1 MHNTFINNKCKKIEI
16 LSEKVTEMYSEI
28 YFDDTPNYRELIT
41 LVKSM
46 SQEYFLP
53 LMLYGDGYKYQE
65 IVVKL
70 GLSIGTV
77 KSRTHTARTWLREKL
92 RHEGWT

>member
-1 MHNTFINNKCKKIEI
+1 M
-16 LSEKVTEMYSEI
+16 SEKVSEMYSEI

-53 LMLYGDGYKYQE
+53 LMLYADGYKYQE
-65 IVVKL
+65 IAENL
-70 GLSIGTV
+70 GISIGTV
-77 KSRTHTARTWLREKL
+77 KSRIHSARQRLKKML
-92 RHEGWT
+92 Q

>member
-16 LSEKVTEMYSEI
+16 LSEKVSEMYSEI

-53 LMLYGDGYKYQE
+53 LMLYAAGYKYHE
-65 IVVKL
+65 IAENL
-70 GLSIGTV
+70 GISIGTV
-77 KSRTHTARTWLREKL
+77 KSRIHSARQRLKKML
-92 RHEGWT
+92 Q

>member
-16 LSEKVTEMYSEI
+16 LSEKVSEMYSEI

-53 LMLYGDGYKYQE
+53 LMLYADGYKYQE
-65 IVVKL
+65 IAENL
-70 GLSIGTV
+70 GISIGTV
-77 KSRTHTARTWLREKL
+77 KSRIHSARQRLKKML
-92 RHEGWT
+92 Q